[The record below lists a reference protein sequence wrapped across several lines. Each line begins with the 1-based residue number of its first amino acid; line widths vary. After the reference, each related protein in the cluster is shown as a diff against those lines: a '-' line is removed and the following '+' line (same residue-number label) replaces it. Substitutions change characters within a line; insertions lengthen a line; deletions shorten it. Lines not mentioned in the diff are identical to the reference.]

1 VRLFRNQLILCL
13 FVMCLTAVFVGT
25 ASAATLERPST
36 THPKAQKTVVWSCNA
51 KAMADAKLQ
60 AAPLNIYG
68 GAEVDIVNYNQVEV
82 YVTGS
87 LLRNDFVECYYKS
100 KNGDIPNLVY
110 KFACKKGV
118 KGGTSYAHSY
128 TCVQ

>member
-1 VRLFRNQLILCL
+1 MRLYRNQLILCL
-13 FVMCLTAVFVGT
+13 FVICLTAVFIGK
-25 ASAATLERPST
+25 ASAETSPRP
-36 THPKAQKTVVWSCNA
+36 PKAQKTVVWSCNA

-60 AAPLNIYG
+60 DAPLHIYG

-82 YVTGS
+82 YITGS